1 MVPGNEQIAVLNLHA
16 RNDNVVPPGG
26 GQSSDGWFFE
36 SVNTLMAQWGSYNSC
51 SGALPPYCSSA
62 SPPQVAVAEHAQ
74 QDVLS
79 HHPSSVAPV
88 LENSTSLR
96 SAAWSVYMELESA
109 CVCTI
114 LCRW

>member
-62 SPPQVAVAEHAQ
+62 SPHKLQLQSTRSKTFCLTTRLLWPQ
-74 QDVLS
+74 
-79 HHPSSVAPV
+79 
-88 LENSTSLR
+88 
-96 SAAWSVYMELESA
+96 
-109 CVCTI
+109 C
-114 LCRW
+114 